1 MEDRP
6 EGFEIPVHR
15 SLTRPILMGGVPRR
29 SAIVLLTVG
38 GAFVQGLGISSIIV
52 VGPVVFVLYLGLV
65 SAVKNDPE
73 IQDTFIQ
80 HWHQADELE
89 V

>member
-1 MEDRP
+1 MEEKP

-29 SAIVLLTVG
+29 TAIVLLTVG
-38 GAFVQGLGISSIIV
+38 GAFVQGLGLSSIII
-52 VGPVVFVLYLGLV
+52 VGPVMFALYLGLV
-65 SAVKNDPE
+65 SAVKTDPE
-73 IQDTFIQ
+73 IQDTFIY